1 VRSDLESTWY
11 HDSMA
16 VNSSLNFASDVAT
29 AISARVLP
37 YSWRDL
43 LNSSVETLGVS
54 DLITGTSG
62 RISEGLIAAAMFSLD
77 VTRELPAV
85 ED

>member
-1 VRSDLESTWY
+1 
-11 HDSMA
+11 
-16 VNSSLNFASDVAT
+16 
-29 AISARVLP
+29 VLP